1 MTTKVLYFDDEIYR
15 PGRDAR
21 KIQELLHLPDQFE
34 CELQPPPQN
43 FSALP
48 TELPDRKYWHGKLLF
63 LKKVLMWMILS

>member
-21 KIQELLHLPDQFE
+21 KIQELLHLPGQFE

-48 TELPDRKYWHGKLLF
+48 TELPDAIVIRNQL
-63 LKKVLMWMILS
+63 